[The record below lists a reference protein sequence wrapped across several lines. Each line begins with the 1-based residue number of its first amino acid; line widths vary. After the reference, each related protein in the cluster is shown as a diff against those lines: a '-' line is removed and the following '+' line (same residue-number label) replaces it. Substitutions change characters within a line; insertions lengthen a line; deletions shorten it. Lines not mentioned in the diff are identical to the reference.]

1 MINLKAKKKQRVPAI
16 NESLVS
22 LVFGVLVVLLIGL
35 LAFNYFRSHRPATP
49 PTGNETP
56 VEQETNEG
64 EITEATSTVSLPTKH
79 AVKKGET
86 LWSIA
91 EKYYDSGFNY
101 VDIAK
106 ENQLTNPSQIEVGQ
120 KLTIPNVPSYNPN
133 KLISIRDTS
142 YLVVKGDSLWTIAL
156 RAYGDPYRWVE
167 IAKEN
172 QLANPSIIH
181 AGNVLSIPR

>member
-1 MINLKAKKKQRVPAI
+1 MKTKITKPVLSV

-22 LVFGVLVVLLIGL
+22 LIFGVLVVLLVGL
-35 LAFNYFRSHRPATP
+35 LAFNYFKNHRPVTQPVTP
-49 PTGNETP
+49 QNSIEDGL
-56 VEQETNEG
+56 G
-64 EITEATSTVSLPTKH
+64 ENGQLTEATSTVALPTTH
-79 AVKKGET
+79 EVKPGET

-91 EKYYDSGFNY
+91 LGYYSSGFNY

-106 ENQLTNPSQIEVGQ
+106 ENNIGNPSEIEVGQ

-133 KLISIRDTS
+133 KLISIIGSS
-142 YLVVKGDSLWTIAL
+142 YTVFYGDSLWTIAL

-172 QLANPSIIH
+172 NLANPDTIH